1 MAIDDKIPATETEF
15 PDARLDIKAA
25 MNAFRTGVERD
36 LSICFPACVY
46 EYDRTTHKAKVMP
59 LIKAGYFNGKYEY
72 IRRQPIEVTVRSIQ
86 CGGVTIELPLYIGD
100 TGWVISSDR
109 DTVLMKQEGALSVSV
124 LDRDRDIQVLEDEYQ
139 VEPNT
144 PTLHQFSQG
153 FFIPD
158 SWGTFDSDRY
168 KDSQTFLPTD
178 GIYIGTSFDTADKY
192 QDGMGYETQESAS
205 LIVSPHQGIV
215 MANSQAEETEK
226 RAAVALSNASVEMS
240 AEDTKEEVDARAVV
254 GLTSENGVVIR
265 HISTEGTAVMSVSN
279 GGISATIDSDGWYVG
294 ISIKA
299 GSIQINAPSFVNINT
314 SNANIVASENA
325 NVVAAESVSVNAGK
339 NVNIAASQSVNV
351 AAADE
356 VSVAAGSKLQVQS
369 GETIEIQGAKDLIVQ
384 GGQNIVLNSPKGN
397 VSIDSSNQLD
407 IKGTTINMTGS
418 DITITGSSTLNLAAP
433 NYVNEY

>member
-1 MAIDDKIPATETEF
+1 MAIDDKIPASETEF

-25 MNAFRTGVERD
+25 LNAFRTGVERD

-86 CGGVTIELPLYIGD
+86 CGGVSIELPLYIGD

-109 DTVLMKQEGALSVSV
+109 DTVLMKQEGAFSVSV
-124 LDRDRDIQVLEDEYQ
+124 LYTDRNLQVLEDEYQ

-144 PTLHQFSQG
+144 PALHQFSQG

-168 KDSQTFLPTD
+168 KDSQTFSPTD

-192 QDGMGYETQESAS
+192 QDGKGYEQQESSS
-205 LIVSPHQGIV
+205 LIVSPHQGVV
-215 MANSQAEETEK
+215 MANSLEEEEEK

-240 AEDTKEEVDARAVV
+240 AEDTKEDVDAKAVV
-254 GLTSENGVVIR
+254 GLTSENGVIIR
-265 HISTEGTAVMSVSN
+265 HISSEGTAVMSVSN

-314 SNANIVASENA
+314 ANANVVASENA
-325 NVVAAESVSVNAGK
+325 NVVAVESVSVNAGQ
-339 NVNIAASQSVNV
+339 NVNIGASKNVNV
-351 AAADE
+351 AAAGE
-356 VSVAAGSKLQVQS
+356 VSVAAGSQLKVQS
-369 GETIEIQGAKDLIVQ
+369 GESIEIKGAKDLKIG
-384 GGQNIVLNSPKGN
+384 GGQNIIIDSPKGN
-397 VSIDSSNQLD
+397 ISISSGKQLD
-407 IKGTTINMTGS
+407 ISGDSINMTGS
-418 DITITGSSTLNLAAP
+418 DITITGTSTLNLSAP
-433 NYVNEY
+433 NYRNEL